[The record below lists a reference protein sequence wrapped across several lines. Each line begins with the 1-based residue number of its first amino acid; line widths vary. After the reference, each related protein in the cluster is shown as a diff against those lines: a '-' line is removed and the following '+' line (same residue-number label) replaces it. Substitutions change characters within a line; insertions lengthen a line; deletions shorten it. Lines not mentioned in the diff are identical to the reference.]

1 MRSTTLALLTATFMT
16 VSVPASADTFL
27 LRGIVRDFIPK
38 GTPLGTY
45 NGNTGQ
51 GHDDFENDSNLTGV
65 DLNAVL
71 TTLGADGKPVFDPD
85 NILSPYVSTT
95 TEANFDM
102 WFNDTAGYNLST
114 PLLLALD
121 DSSSPGTYTFSDAA
135 FFPIDDQLF
144 GNNPGFD
151 HNYGFTYEI
160 NTTFGYQP
168 GQMFSFNG
176 DDDLWVFIDGRLV
189 INLGGVHGA
198 VSGALDLDTLGLTP
212 GENYAMSIFFAERHT
227 EESKFTIQTTI
238 PFDAPPEVPVPEP
251 ATLLLLG
258 SGLVGLSAAA
268 RRRQQK

>member
-1 MRSTTLALLTATFMT
+1 LS
-16 VSVPASADTFL
+16 
-27 LRGIVRDFIPK
+27 GIVRDFLPK

-45 NGNTGQ
+45 NGHTGQ
-51 GHDDFENDSNLTGV
+51 GHDDFENDANLTGV

-85 NILSPYVSTT
+85 NILSIYVSTT

-114 PLLLALD
+114 PLQIALD
-121 DSSSPGTYTFSDAA
+121 DSGSPGTYTFSDTT

-144 GNNPGFD
+144 GNNPGFA

-160 NTTFGYQP
+160 STTFGYQP

-198 VSGALDLDTLGLTP
+198 VSGSVDLDTLGLTP

-227 EESKFTIQTTI
+227 EESRFTIQTTI
-238 PFDAPPEVPVPEP
+238 PFDSPPEAAVPEP

-258 SGLVGLSAAA
+258 SGLAGLSAAA
-268 RRRQQK
+268 RRRKN